1 MQLINTGEQGK
12 AKDVSK
18 TKLFKQY
25 IRKTRLHEVQRAVVD
40 LLDPLANK

>member
-1 MQLINTGEQGK
+1 MSIIGEQSRS
-12 AKDVSK
+12 KDTSK

-25 IRKTRLHEVQRAVVD
+25 IRKNRLNEVQRAVVD